1 MFGANFGYNFQSG
14 QFVYGV
20 EVSGAWTSLHG
31 DYEKFGWRFDG
42 RVQSYETLTGRFGF
56 LSGEDGSALYY
67 ARGGVVWGQYR
78 YTSDWPEI
86 STFFEADKTLTGA
99 AYGIGWERSL
109 WNNWTIK
116 AEYMRYDFGST
127 TIDLT
132 PNRAGV
138 APYRVD
144 VGRFAI
150 DSLNIGLNYR
160 FETRPTRPLAESVP
174 ADGAFVAR
182 AGREGARPARH
193 CRLDLRR
200 GEALVCGL
208 RFQERPTPCASSL
221 PLC

>member
-160 FETRPTRPLAESVP
+160 FETAP
-174 ADGAFVAR
+174 
-182 AGREGARPARH
+182 PAR
-193 CRLDLRR
+193 
-200 GEALVCGL
+200 
-208 RFQERPTPCASSL
+208 
-221 PLC
+221 